1 MGMVIYYGGFL
12 SCSPVKVRTVKMVN
26 STEPTALR
34 WKALEQIDEE
44 LMKGDE
50 RAALSLVK
58 ELQGKPGG
66 LCCFGT
72 ARQIPPRLY
81 TLDELKLNGIDA
93 SAILSPVDGTLGSI
107 ERYLQV
113 AAVLGGVSAWAL
125 FGLTQQQI
133 LFISVGLLF
142 LATLDSVTFSGGFS
156 GLVIDTIGHAV
167 SQKYRNRV
175 VQHEA
180 GHFLIAYLLGILP
193 KGYTLTSL
201 EALRKEGSLN
211 VQAGTAFVDI
221 EFREEVDSG
230 KLSSKMLDRFS
241 CIALAGVATEY
252 LLYGYSEGGLSDIY
266 QLDSLLKGLGFTQKK
281 ADSQVRWAVL
291 NTILLLRRHERVR
304 LKVAEAM
311 SSRKSVAFC
320 IDTIENTINVD
331 DL

>member
-1 MGMVIYYGGFL
+1 
-12 SCSPVKVRTVKMVN
+12 MVN

-34 WKALEQIDEE
+34 WKVLEQIDEE

-58 ELQGKPGG
+58 GSCRENLVVFVA
-66 LCCFGT
+66 LAT
-72 ARQIPPRLY
+72 ARADTPKALH
-81 TLDELKLNGIDA
+81 LDELKLNGIDA
-93 SAILSPVDGTLGSI
+93 SAILSPVDGTFGFNKK
-107 ERYLQV
+107 
-113 AAVLGGVSAWAL
+113 GVSAWAL

-142 LATLDSVTFSGGFS
+142 LATVDCVTFSGGFS
-156 GLVIDTIGHAV
+156 GLVIDTIGHA
-167 SQKYRNRV
+167 
-175 VQHEA
+175 
-180 GHFLIAYLLGILP
+180 
-193 KGYTLTSL
+193 GYTLTSL

-211 VQAGTAFVDI
+211 
-221 EFREEVDSG
+221 VDSG

-266 QLDSLLKGLGFTQKK
+266 QVGCTKHDSTFG
-281 ADSQVRWAVL
+281 
-291 NTILLLRRHERVR
+291 RHERVR